1 MTQKRCPGCM
11 QPVSGAA
18 FCPHCGYPL
27 QKENE
32 AHQLSA
38 GTMLQGRYLVGK
50 VLGQGGFGITY
61 LGLDCQSETTV
72 AIKEYYPSSQVTRD
86 TVRGNRVHCYTEN
99 QTPAY
104 LSSKERFLREA
115 RTLSLLQDVPAI
127 VRVQEC
133 FEENDTVYII
143 MEFIR
148 GTDLRHYIA
157 RRGSALGVSE
167 ILSILRPIMEALEA
181 VHRRGLVHRDIS
193 PDNIMLHPSRG
204 AVLLDFGAV
213 RDVANADVNA
223 PLTKSTEAILKH
235 GFAPLEQYRSRGSLG
250 PWTDV
255 YALCATIY
263 YCLTLKVPPEA
274 LARMMG
280 EETLDWSAVPELTAR
295 QRSALERGMAVHAKD
310 RTASVA
316 LLMEDL
322 YPPKPAPIPEPMPD
336 PRPVPSAPR
345 PVPPAPQ
352 PAHPAP
358 RPSGFSWKRAALIG
372 GVALLLVASSAITVL
387 VMKRPSGKNDVP
399 KPEDTAVI
407 SQAVTEPVETLPPE
421 VPEETIVPEETEAIA
436 TLPAETETAP
446 VETLPAFDPQTFLQE
461 TPERLDTVYY
471 SSSGLDHNQL
481 ECTWDKYPTQITFP
495 ADSGFSEE
503 NTVVKILDSSERAL
517 PMADHPFGFL
527 WGDGSVEIY
536 VPQGL
541 PEGVYNIT
549 FTHNRAEVGYVIC
562 VGTPGQSY
570 TVRDSVLIHEASL
583 FHEAS
588 SLYLHHDGQ
597 KLTMVE
603 KDDRTF
609 FTNDSL
615 FEAIVGDGAGPA
627 FAGVTEVN
635 IQEMHVQNSGSS
647 SYYLIRCGDHYLAY
661 STAKGLYLTQQI
673 SGDCKWNI
681 HYN

>member
-11 QPVSGAA
+11 QPVSGAS

-32 AHQLSA
+32 AHQLPA
-38 GTMLQGRYLVGK
+38 GTLLQGRYMVGK

-99 QTPAY
+99 QTAAY
-104 LSSKERFLREA
+104 ATSKERFLREA

-157 RRGSALGVSE
+157 RRGRPLGVGE
-167 ILSILRPIMEALEA
+167 VLSILRPIMEALET

-295 QRSALERGMAVHAKD
+295 QRSALEKGMAVHAKD

-322 YPPKPAPIPEPMPD
+322 YPPKSAPVPEPK
-336 PRPVPSAPR
+336 PVPR

-352 PAHPAP
+352 PVPPAP

-387 VMKRPSGKNDVP
+387 VMNRFAGKNDIP
-399 KPEDTAVI
+399 PTEEPAAIAGQTI
-407 SQAVTEPVETLPPE
+407 TEPEEALPSEAP
-421 VPEETIVPEETEAIA
+421 ETIAA
-436 TLPAETETAP
+436 QPAETETSP

-461 TPERLDTVYY
+461 TPERLDTVCY
-471 SSSGLDHNQL
+471 SSIGMDHDQL
-481 ECTWDKYPTQITFP
+481 ECTWDEYPIRITFP
-495 ADSGFSEE
+495 ADSGFAEE
-503 NTVVKILDSSERAL
+503 NTVVKILDSSERVL
-517 PMADHPFGFL
+517 PIEDYPFGFL
-527 WGDGSVEIY
+527 WNGGSVEIY

-541 PEGVYNIT
+541 PEGVYDIT
-549 FTHNRAEVGYVIC
+549 FTHNEQEMGYVIC

-570 TVRDSVLIHEASL
+570 SVKDSVTIYSASL
-583 FHEAS
+583 FHTDA
-588 SLYLHHDGQ
+588 SLYLHYDGQ

-603 KDDRTF
+603 KDQRTSF
-609 FTNDSL
+609 SNDTL
-615 FEAIVGDGAGPA
+615 FEAIVGDDTGPA
-627 FAGVTEVN
+627 FAGVTEAT
-635 IQEMHVQNSGSS
+635 IREMHEHDSGTS
-647 SYYLIRCGDHYLAY
+647 SYYLICCGDHYLAY
-661 STAKGLYLTQQI
+661 SAAKGLYLTQQI
-673 SGDCKWNI
+673 SEDCMWDI
-681 HYN
+681 HYT